1 AGDVPRT
8 TVTRSVTTHAARF
21 AVIAS
26 CEFSHVGGS
35 AAVTCWAPARAITH
49 AENPNADPT
58 SSTPRPT
65 ARPARAAASFTVSDV
80 LIGWAPSAGGRP
92 RHGRCMNLLGHRHG
106 LRGPLLEAVERP
118 AGQQV
123 QHDRGRR
130 PPDPPFRR
138 EPVTAPRRRQPP
150 QERQV
155 GPPEVTGEPGPP
167 R

>member
-58 SSTPRPT
+58 SRTSRPA

-92 RHGRCMNLLGHRHG
+92 RQGRCISLLDRRHG
-106 LRGPLLEAVERP
+106 LRSPFLEAVERP

-123 QHDRGRR
+123 QHDRGYCL
-130 PPDPPFRR
+130 PDPPFRR
-138 EPVTAPRRRQPP
+138 EPVTAHRHRQAP
-150 QERQV
+150 QERQ
-155 GPPEVTGEPGPP
+155 
-167 R
+167 